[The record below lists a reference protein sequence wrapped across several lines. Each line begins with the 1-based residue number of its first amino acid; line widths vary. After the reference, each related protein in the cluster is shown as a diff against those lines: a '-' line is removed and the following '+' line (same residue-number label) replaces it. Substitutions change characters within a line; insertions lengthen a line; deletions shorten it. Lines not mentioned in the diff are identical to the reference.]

1 MSKAM
6 KKTASSTP
14 ASGRVSPSLKEIAP
28 AKESFAST
36 LAGAKASEDVKPKVD
51 LDDDDSLFA
60 TPSFVMAAA
69 PKTRVSSGGGNQ
81 ASATIHGIV
90 VATADSTI
98 TGASGQP
105 LQRRD
110 LSLWVTEVESTG
122 VQDAV
127 KGNPECFLLPTTSEP
142 VASGEKRTREIKLE
156 AQTKVRQ
163 LTGTVVRI
171 GFFAGDDKKGP
182 GAKAAFVGS
191 RVTVKNVVAAWSMRD
206 NVPKIFLNS
215 NGNIVNINNERVLSK
230 HVDAFVINEL
240 ATPIS
245 QSISC
250 FNASYIYGGYFD
262 AEFACSTLGVESLNP
277 AQEEQ
282 VAGAQRMWIENKNAL
297 VASLRT
303 KGQQIGGDLGAELEN
318 RANGIESMP
327 INELAGGYKAMFMGD
342 VYDHRVAAIT
352 SKGVAAWA
360 PAPQPIKEIGEC
372 GYSKTIASKVKRFDI
387 TGHSL
392 DLEIY
397 LMLCPDVAAAKK
409 ALINT
414 GRPDAGFL
422 IPKQSETNDQ
432 GTFVVPSASIIATQ
446 SMREMAR
453 RFSILEKLKLEMVM
467 AETIPYIDY
476 GMLVKCIP
484 SDGTRV
490 PATFPI
496 VSFLDVTTTL
506 KRVAVTVSEAFV
518 KQYLLDGAVTH
529 VPDPLKESTE
539 KFELPKGVTTFPT
552 LEIDGLQN
560 LSTTPFKFSTWRAVN
575 KTYHLIVPNMSNL
588 LQQVSKQ
595 QRSAGGTPTPAPTI
609 DTEAGEAFL
618 KSLVN
623 EGEDVG
629 DYVKEEC
636 ICYACL

>member
-14 ASGRVSPSLKEIAP
+14 ASGRVSPSLKETAP

-36 LAGAKASEDVKPKVD
+36 LAGAKASEDSKLKVD
-51 LDDDDSLFA
+51 DDFDSLFA

-81 ASATIHGIV
+81 PSTTIHGIV
-90 VATADSTI
+90 VATNDTTI

-105 LQRRD
+105 LQKRD
-110 LSLWVTEVESTG
+110 LSIWVTEVESTG
-122 VQDAV
+122 VHDAV
-127 KGNPECFLLPTTSEP
+127 KGNPEFFLLPTTSEP

-191 RVTVKNVVAAWSMRD
+191 KVTVKNVVGAWSMHD

-262 AEFACSTLGVESLNP
+262 VEFTCSTLGVETLDP

-303 KGQQIGGDLGAELEN
+303 KGQQLGGDLGAELEI
-318 RANGIESMP
+318 RARGIESMP

-342 VYDHRVAAIT
+342 VYDHRVAALT
-352 SKGVAAWA
+352 SKGISAWA
-360 PAPQPIKEIGEC
+360 PAPLPIKEIANC
-372 GYSKTIASKVKRFDI
+372 TFSKVVTSKVKRYDV

-392 DLEIY
+392 DMEI
-397 LMLCPDVAAAKK
+397 LVMLCPDVAAAKK
-409 ALINT
+409 ALNNT
-414 GRPDAGFL
+414 ERTHAGFL
-422 IPKQSETNDQ
+422 IAKQTEETES
-432 GTFVVPSASIIATQ
+432 GTFVVPSASIIAMQ
-446 SMREMAR
+446 SMREMSR
-453 RFSILEKLKLEMVM
+453 RLAVLEKPKLELVV
-467 AETIPYIDY
+467 EQIIPFIDF

-484 SDGTRV
+484 SEGTRV
-490 PATFPI
+490 PAAFPI
-496 VSFLDVTTTL
+496 VSFLDVATTI
-506 KRVAVTVSEAFV
+506 KRVSVTVSEAFV
-518 KQYLLDGAVTH
+518 KQYLLDGAATH
-529 VPDPLKESTE
+529 VPDPLKEGTE
-539 KFELPKGVTTFPT
+539 VYELPKDVITFPT
-552 LEIDGLQN
+552 LETDGFQC
-560 LSTTPFKFSTWRAVN
+560 LSTTPFKFSTWRAVH
-575 KTYHLIVPNMSNL
+575 KTFHVIVPFMSKL
-588 LQQVSKQ
+588 LLEVAKE
-595 QRSAGGTPTPAPTI
+595 QRAASGKPTPAPTI
-609 DTEAGEAFL
+609 EPEAGEAFI
-618 KSLVN
+618 KGLVDV
-623 EGEDVG
+623 GDDVG
-629 DYVKEEC
+629 DYVKEQC